1 MFQLENISKKYGE
14 NTALNN
20 VTLSTQNGMN
30 FIIGA
35 SGSGKSTLLKIMSGF
50 DNEYSGKVSIYGK
63 DIRELS
69 QKEKSYLYNNTF
81 GFIWQD
87 FNLLED
93 STVLDNILLPTKLKS
108 VIDRKQAEKLICDLK
123 LKNVVSKQVKY
134 LSGGQ
139 KQRVAIARELM
150 KNPQIILADEPTSA
164 LDKQTSKDIMKIL
177 REISKTRTVII
188 VTHDTSH
195 ILPKDTVFELDKG
208 ELISSNN
215 TGEDSRKQS
224 ISIEKTVLPFEHIF
238 SIMKSN
244 IFGHKGRF
252 LISALSLMIGV
263 CFLLTTATD
272 SILSTSESAFDEIF
286 DVYGDS
292 VLDISLY
299 NSFTGAVGTGD
310 EENDNPNVDVD
321 QNVNGIYE
329 KYQNDDRIEFITYV
343 EPFDNITIDDSGK
356 NYSVQSSG
364 NVPVINK
371 IIAGRMG
378 TGSSNEIVVPE
389 SLVKNMGIT
398 AKEALGKEVTF
409 HGEITE
415 WQGDTPSF
423 KPVSVKAEIVGVID
437 STMVTNYEGERAEY
451 SIDDSF
457 FFSKSA
463 LKELLAQ
470 STKDTQNLNVLM
482 RVKTPEDLI
491 AIKDE
496 LNKAGLV
503 PTGYFELIEDLVRLN
518 SQSSEQSSS
527 ANSLIIA
534 LVLVMVSAIS
544 LITSMLRKKEYAI
557 FKVSGFSNGNLRK
570 LNLFETFVQMVFSC
584 AIAILLSPLINIA
597 SNKIFKTPILSFEN
611 IGITILLFVGVT
623 ILSYIITEIVCETT
637 SILKTFKTGER

>member
-1 MFQLENISKKYGE
+1 MYLFSKSILLPLAK
-14 NTALNN
+14 LNDRIKN
-20 VTLSTQNGMN
+20 STVSTLSDKLSVPNSDDEIAELTVSFNKMTDRIQEAFLFQQQFSGNVAHELKTPLTIMKTKIDVFEKREN
-30 FIIGA
+30 HTSAEYKELIENQKNQLMRLSEIIQ
-35 SGSGKSTLLKIMSGF
+35 TLLEITNT
-50 DNEYSGKVSIYGK
+50 DNVQEKEHFLVSDMI
-63 DIRELS
+63 E
-69 QKEKSYLYNNTF
+69 
-81 GFIWQD
+81 
-87 FNLLED
+87 
-93 STVLDNILLPTKLKS
+93 NILLDFSNMTAQKNICIATDLQNVEIYGNVDLLYRAFSNLIQNSIRYNVKNGDIYIS
-108 VIDRKQAEKLICDLK
+108 AKQKQHDTVIQICDTGIGISEENRQRIFEPFFRVDKSRSREMGGAGLG
-123 LKNVVSKQVKY
+123 LSIVK
-134 LSGGQ
+134 
-139 KQRVAIARELM
+139 
-150 KNPQIILADEPTSA
+150 
-164 LDKQTSKDIMKIL
+164 KI
-177 REISKTRTVII
+177 
-188 VTHDTSH
+188 
-195 ILPKDTVFELDKG
+195 
-208 ELISSNN
+208 
-215 TGEDSRKQS
+215 
-224 ISIEKTVLPFEHIF
+224 IEKHD
-238 SIMKSN
+238 
-244 IFGHKGRF
+244 G
-252 LISALSLMIGV
+252 
-263 CFLLTTATD
+263 
-272 SILSTSESAFDEIF
+272 IF

-378 TGSSNEIVVPE
+378 TGSSNEIVIPE

-534 LVLVMVSAIS
+534 LVLVMVSTIS

-557 FKVSGFSNGNLRK
+557 FKISGFSNENLRI
-570 LNLFETFVQMVFSC
+570 LNLFESFGQC
-584 AIAILLSPLINIA
+584 LLLS
-597 SNKIFKTPILSFEN
+597 
-611 IGITILLFVGVT
+611 LF
-623 ILSYIITEIVCETT
+623 
-637 SILKTFKTGER
+637 

>member
-20 VTLSTQNGMN
+20 VTLSTKNGMN

-93 STVLDNILLPTKLKS
+93 STVLDNILLPTQLKS

-195 ILPKDTVFELDKG
+195 ILAKDTVFELDKG
-208 ELISSNN
+208 ELISANN

-272 SILSTSESAFDEIF
+272 SIQSTSETAFDEIF

-364 NVPVINK
+364 KVPVINK

-378 TGSSNEIVVPE
+378 TGSSNEIVIPE

-534 LVLVMVSAIS
+534 LVLVMVSTIS

-557 FKVSGFSNGNLRK
+557 FKISGFSNENLRI
-570 LNLFETFVQMVFSC
+570 LNLFESFGQMVSSC
-584 AIAILLSPLINIA
+584 LMTIILSPIINIA
-597 SNKIFKTPILSFEN
+597 SNKIFHLSILSFEN
-611 IGITILLFVGVT
+611 MGIATLLLIGVT
-623 ILSYIITEIVCETT
+623 ILSYVITEIVCETT

>member
-20 VTLSTQNGMN
+20 VTLSTKNGMN

-93 STVLDNILLPTKLKS
+93 STVLDNILLPTQLKS

-123 LKNVVSKQVKY
+123 LKNVVNKQVKN

-164 LDKQTSKDIMKIL
+164 LDKQTSKGIMKIL

-208 ELISSNN
+208 ELISGNN
-215 TGEDSRKQS
+215 TGEHSRKQS

-272 SILSTSESAFDEIF
+272 SIQSTSDTAFDEVF
-286 DVYGDS
+286 DMYGDS
-292 VLDISLY
+292 VLDISLM
-299 NSFTGAVGTGD
+299 NSFTGAAGTGGGT
-310 EENDNPNVDVD
+310 NNNPNVDVN
-321 QNVNGIYE
+321 QNLSKIPD
-329 KYQNDDRIEFITYV
+329 KYGNDNRLEFIAFW
-343 EPFDNITIDDSGK
+343 EIFDNISIQYENEKYDV
-356 NYSVQSSG
+356 NPSSNG
-364 NVPVINK
+364 PVINK
-371 IIAGRMG
+371 LVAGRMPKG
-378 TGSSNEIVVPE
+378 NEKEVAIPE
-389 SLVKNMGIT
+389 SLFKKMNMTEEQLLDKTITFTGSITDWSGDMPVFNYTSTDVKVVGIM
-398 AKEALGKEVTF
+398 
-409 HGEITE
+409 
-415 WQGDTPSF
+415 DT
-423 KPVSVKAEIVGVID
+423 
-437 STMVTNYEGERAEY
+437 TMTMNIEGEKFEY
-451 SIDDSF
+451 EIEDSF
-457 FFSKSA
+457 LFSKSA
-463 LKELLAQ
+463 LTDLLSQSKKE
-470 STKDTQNLNVLM
+470 SHNLNMIM
-482 RVKTPEDLI
+482 RAKTPADMI

-496 LNKAGLV
+496 LNKQGVV
-503 PTGYFELIEDLVRLN
+503 PTGNFEVIEDLVRLN

-527 ANSLIIA
+527 ANIFIIA

-570 LNLFETFVQMVFSC
+570 LNLFEAFVQMVFSC

>member
-1 MFQLENISKKYGE
+1 MFRLENISKKYGE
-14 NTALNN
+14 NTVLNN
-20 VTLSTQNGMN
+20 VTLSTKDGMN

-35 SGSGKSTLLKIMSGF
+35 SGSGKSTLLKIISGF

-93 STVLDNILLPTKLKS
+93 STVLDNILLPTQLKS

-123 LKNVVSKQVKY
+123 LKNVVNKQVKY

-177 REISKTRTVII
+177 RDISKTRTVII

-195 ILPKDTVFELDKG
+195 ILAKDTVFELDKG
-208 ELISSNN
+208 ELISANM
-215 TGEDSRKQS
+215 EDETVCKQS
-224 ISIEKTVLPFEHIF
+224 LQVKKTTLSFQHIA
-238 SIMKSN
+238 STVKNN
-244 IFGHKGRF
+244 IWGHKGRF
-252 LISALSLMIGV
+252 FISALSLMLGA
-263 CFLLTTATD
+263 CFLLTTVTD
-272 SILSTSESAFDEIF
+272 SIQSTSETAFDEIF

-343 EPFDNITIDDSGK
+343 EPFDNIIIDDSGK

-409 HGEITE
+409 HGETTE

>member
-20 VTLSTQNGMN
+20 VTLSTKNGMN

-93 STVLDNILLPTKLKS
+93 STVLDNILLPTQLKS

-123 LKNVVSKQVKY
+123 LKNVVNKQVKN

-208 ELISSNN
+208 ELISANN

-272 SILSTSESAFDEIF
+272 SIQSTSETAFDEIF

-378 TGSSNEIVVPE
+378 TGTSNEIVVPE

-534 LVLVMVSAIS
+534 LVLVMISAIS

-557 FKVSGFSNGNLRK
+557 FKISGFSNENLRI
-570 LNLFETFVQMVFSC
+570 LNLFESFGQMVSSC
-584 AIAILLSPLINIA
+584 LMTIILSPIINIA
-597 SNKIFKTPILSFEN
+597 SNKIFHLSILSFEN
-611 IGITILLFVGVT
+611 MGIATLLLIGVT
-623 ILSYIITEIVCETT
+623 ILSYVITEIVCETT

>member
-20 VTLSTQNGMN
+20 VTLSTKNGMN

-195 ILPKDTVFELDKG
+195 ILAKDTVFELDKG
-208 ELISSNN
+208 ELISANN

-272 SILSTSESAFDEIF
+272 SIQSTSETAFDEIF

-310 EENDNPNVDVD
+310 EENDNPNVVVD

>member
-1 MFQLENISKKYGE
+1 MFRLENISKKYGE
-14 NTALNN
+14 NTVLNN
-20 VTLSTQNGMN
+20 VTLSTKDGMN

-93 STVLDNILLPTKLKS
+93 STVLDNILLPTQLKS

-123 LKNVVSKQVKY
+123 LKNVVNKQVKY

-177 REISKTRTVII
+177 RDISKTRTVII

-195 ILPKDTVFELDKG
+195 ILAKDTVFELDKG
-208 ELISSNN
+208 ELISLNM
-215 TGEDSRKQS
+215 EDETVCKQS
-224 ISIEKTVLPFEHIF
+224 LQVKKTTLSFQHIA
-238 SIMKSN
+238 STVKNN
-244 IFGHKGRF
+244 IWGHKGRF
-252 LISALSLMIGV
+252 FISALSLMLGA
-263 CFLLTTATD
+263 CFLLTTVTD
-272 SILSTSESAFDEIF
+272 SIQSTSETAFDEIF

-343 EPFDNITIDDSGK
+343 EPFDNIIIDDSGK

-409 HGEITE
+409 HGETTE

-557 FKVSGFSNGNLRK
+557 FKISGFSNGNLRI
-570 LNLFETFVQMVFSC
+570 LNLFESFGQMVSSC
-584 AIAILLSPLINIA
+584 LMTSILSPIINIA
-597 SNKIFKTPILSFEN
+597 SDKIFHLRILSFEN
-611 IGITILLFVGVT
+611 MGIATLLLIGVT
-623 ILSYIITEIVCETT
+623 ILSYVITESVCETT

>member
-1 MFQLENISKKYGE
+1 MFTLRNISKKYGE
-14 NTALNN
+14 NIALDD
-20 VTLSTQNGMN
+20 VSLSINSGMN

-35 SGSGKSTLLKIMSGF
+35 SGSGKSTLLKIISGF
-50 DNEYSGKVSIYGK
+50 DDDYSGEVQLYGK
-63 DIRELS
+63 NIKELKS
-69 QKEKSYLYNNTF
+69 KEKSFLYNNTF

-93 STVLDNILLPTKLKS
+93 SSVLDNILLPMQLKS
-108 VIDRKQAEKLICDLK
+108 TVDRKQAEKLVCDFK
-123 LKNVVSKQVKY
+123 LKNVANKQVKY

-150 KNPQIILADEPTSA
+150 KNPKIILADEPTSA

-208 ELISSNN
+208 ELISANN
-215 TGEDSRKQS
+215 VSEDSHKQS
-224 ISIEKTVLPFEHIF
+224 IRIEKTVLPFKHIF
-238 SIMKSN
+238 SMMKTN
-244 IFGHKGRF
+244 ILGHKGRF
-252 LISALSLMIGV
+252 LISAFSFMIGV
-263 CFLLTTATD
+263 CFLLATVTD
-272 SILSTSESAFDEIF
+272 SIQSTSNSAFDEVF
-286 DVYGDS
+286 DMYGDS

-299 NSFTGAVGTGD
+299 HSFIGASGTSNED
-310 EENDNPNVDVD
+310 SDSPNVDVD

-343 EPFDNITIDDSGK
+343 EPFGNISIEDSGK
-356 NYSVQSSG
+356 KYSIQSSG
-364 NVPVINK
+364 NVPVINH

-378 TGSSNEIVVPE
+378 TGSGNEIVVPE
-389 SLVKNMGIT
+389 SLVKNMGLS
-398 AKEALGKEVTF
+398 AEEALGKEITF
-409 HGEITE
+409 HGEVTE

-437 STMVTNYEGERAEY
+437 STMITNYEGQKYEY
-451 SIDDSF
+451 PIEDSF

-463 LKELLAQ
+463 LTELLGQ
-470 STKDTQNLNVLM
+470 STKDTKNLNVLM
-482 RVKTPEDLI
+482 RVKTPADFI

-496 LNKAGLV
+496 LNKEGMV
-503 PTGYFELIEDLVRLN
+503 PTGYFEIIEDLVRLN
-518 SQSSEQSSS
+518 SQSSEQSSA
-527 ANSLIIA
+527 ANIFIVV

-544 LITSMLRKKEYAI
+544 LITGMLRKKEYAI
-557 FKVSGFSNGNLRK
+557 FKVSGFSGGNLRT
-570 LNLFETFVQMVFSC
+570 LNLFEVFLQMIVSFI
-584 AIAILLSPLINIA
+584 IAMILSPMINIT
-597 SNKIFKTPILSFEN
+597 SNKIFHTPILSFEN

>member
-20 VTLSTQNGMN
+20 VTLSTKNGMN

-35 SGSGKSTLLKIMSGF
+35 SGSRKSTLLKIMSGF

-93 STVLDNILLPTKLKS
+93 STVLDNILLPTQLKS
-108 VIDRKQAEKLICDLK
+108 VIDRKQAEKLICNLK
-123 LKNVVSKQVKY
+123 LKNVVNQQVKN

-208 ELISSNN
+208 ELISSNK
-215 TGEDSRKQS
+215 EDEAVCKQS
-224 ISIEKTVLPFEHIF
+224 LQIKKTTLSFQHIV
-238 SIMKSN
+238 STVKNN
-244 IFGHKGRF
+244 IWGHKGRF
-252 LISALSLMIGV
+252 LISAISLMLGV
-263 CFLLTTATD
+263 CFLLTTVTD
-272 SILSTSESAFDEIF
+272 SIKSTSNSAFDEIF
-286 DVYGDS
+286 NMYGGS

-299 NSFTGAVGTGD
+299 NSFSGASGASG
-310 EENDNPNVDVD
+310 ENSDKPNVDVD

-343 EPFDNITIDDSGK
+343 EPFDNITIDDSRK

-364 NVPVINK
+364 NVPIINK

-378 TGSSNEIVVPE
+378 TGSGNEIVVPE

-409 HGEITE
+409 HGEIRE

-423 KPVSVKAEIVGVID
+423 KPVSVTAEIVGVID
-437 STMVTNYEGERAEY
+437 STMISNYEGKKFEY
-451 SIDDSF
+451 PIEDSF

-463 LKELLAQ
+463 LSELLGQ

-503 PTGYFELIEDLVRLN
+503 PMGYFELIEDLVRLN

>member
-1 MFQLENISKKYGE
+1 
-14 NTALNN
+14 
-20 VTLSTQNGMN
+20 
-30 FIIGA
+30 
-35 SGSGKSTLLKIMSGF
+35 
-50 DNEYSGKVSIYGK
+50 
-63 DIRELS
+63 
-69 QKEKSYLYNNTF
+69 
-81 GFIWQD
+81 
-87 FNLLED
+87 
-93 STVLDNILLPTKLKS
+93 
-108 VIDRKQAEKLICDLK
+108 
-123 LKNVVSKQVKY
+123 
-134 LSGGQ
+134 
-139 KQRVAIARELM
+139 
-150 KNPQIILADEPTSA
+150 
-164 LDKQTSKDIMKIL
+164 MKIL

-195 ILPKDTVFELDKG
+195 ILAKDTVFELDKG
-208 ELISSNN
+208 ELISANN

-272 SILSTSESAFDEIF
+272 SIQSTSETAFDEIF

-378 TGSSNEIVVPE
+378 TGSSNEIVIPE

-534 LVLVMVSAIS
+534 LVLVMVSTIS

-557 FKVSGFSNGNLRK
+557 FKISGFSNENLRI
-570 LNLFETFVQMVFSC
+570 LNLFESFGQMVSSC
-584 AIAILLSPLINIA
+584 LMTIILSPIINIA
-597 SNKIFKTPILSFEN
+597 SNKIFHLSILSFEN
-611 IGITILLFVGVT
+611 MGIATLLLIGVT
-623 ILSYIITEIVCETT
+623 ILSYVITEIVCETT

>member
-1 MFQLENISKKYGE
+1 MFRLENISKKYGE
-14 NTALNN
+14 NTVLNN
-20 VTLSTQNGMN
+20 VTLSTKDGMN

-35 SGSGKSTLLKIMSGF
+35 SGSGKSTLLKIISGF

-93 STVLDNILLPTKLKS
+93 STVLDNILLPTQLKS

-123 LKNVVSKQVKY
+123 LKNVVNKQVKY

-177 REISKTRTVII
+177 RDISKTRTVII

-195 ILPKDTVFELDKG
+195 ILAKDTVFELDKG
-208 ELISSNN
+208 ELISPNM
-215 TGEDSRKQS
+215 EDETVCKQS
-224 ISIEKTVLPFEHIF
+224 LQVKKTTLSFQHIA
-238 SIMKSN
+238 STVKNN
-244 IFGHKGRF
+244 IWGHKGRF
-252 LISALSLMIGV
+252 FISALSLMLGA
-263 CFLLTTATD
+263 CFLLTTVTD
-272 SILSTSESAFDEIF
+272 SIQSTSETAFDEIF

-343 EPFDNITIDDSGK
+343 EPFDNIIIDDSGK

-409 HGEITE
+409 HGETTE
-415 WQGDTPSF
+415 WRGDTPSF

-557 FKVSGFSNGNLRK
+557 FKISGFSNGNLRI
-570 LNLFETFVQMVFSC
+570 LNLFESFGQMVSSC
-584 AIAILLSPLINIA
+584 LMTSILSPIINIA
-597 SNKIFKTPILSFEN
+597 SDKIFHLRILSFEN
-611 IGITILLFVGVT
+611 MGIATLLLIGVT
-623 ILSYIITEIVCETT
+623 ILSYVITESVCETT